1 MSTPAMLRQLCAL
14 FAELY
19 PDKASAVRVAED
31 AGIPIGM
38 VALSD
43 VALDNWHEILKEAQ
57 KRDRLAAL
65 LAVVEE
71 EYGENQKLRAI
82 TRSLNGQPL
91 ATFQRRAV
99 PALLLGGIC
108 VIIVWMVSQTRA
120 QPQQPAAAPA
130 VTPLVTPTVTAQPTA
145 ASFTYGV
152 TVKDDATNQPIAN
165 AKVRIEVEG
174 KAPLDE
180 YADSNGFARIFIH
193 AVLAERPGRL
203 TVEADGY
210 AIGVRNIDIWP
221 DRLPAEVRLT
231 RE

>member
-19 PDKASAVRVAED
+19 PDRASAIRVAED

-43 VALDNWHEILKEAQ
+43 HAIDNWHAILKEAQ
-57 KRDRLAAL
+57 KRERLPAL
-65 LAVVEE
+65 LAVVNA

-82 TRSLNGQPL
+82 TRAINGQPL
-91 ATFQRRAV
+91 ATFQRRGV
-99 PALLLGGIC
+99 LTLLLGGIF
-108 VIIVWMVSQTRA
+108 VIIVWLVSQMGV
-120 QPQQPAAAPA
+120 QPQQPVVAPA
-130 VTPLVTPTVTAQPTA
+130 VTPLVTPTVSAQPTA

-152 TVKDDATNQPIAN
+152 TVKDDATNQPIAD
-165 AKVRIEVEG
+165 AKVRIEVAG

-180 YADSNGFARIFIH
+180 YADSNGFARIFIS
-193 AVLAERPGRL
+193 ALLAERPGRL
-203 TVEADGY
+203 TVEAHGY
-210 AIGVRNIDIWP
+210 AIDVRNIDLWP

-231 RE
+231 AE